1 MTLPGTRRAALRLGS
16 APELSLSP
24 QVGTQHSQPWLWL
37 CAASVPSRRCCSA
50 APRPWPGGC
59 PALPGAARPRSRGG
73 CSRCAQHL
81 LLSRQLATKKAK
93 GKGQSQ
99 AKVNISAAL
108 VEDIINLEETSEDMQ
123 AVIEALKEDFSRN
136 LSVRTSPGALDH
148 ITVVTKDGKFP
159 LNQLG
164 QISQKSPQLLT
175 VNMTSFPESTAAAA
189 KAIRESG
196 MNLNPEVDGTV
207 IRVPVPKVTR
217 EHRESLAKLA
227 KQATNKS
234 KEALRKVR
242 SKSITQVKKSK
253 NKVSEDTIW
262 LLEKQIQQMADE
274 AAAEMDKLL
283 AAKTKELLG

>member
-1 MTLPGTRRAALRLGS
+1 MALALRCLRPLPALLLRSSFAMARGLPR
-16 APELSLSP
+16 AP
-24 QVGTQHSQPWLWL
+24 
-37 CAASVPSRRCCSA
+37 AA
-50 APRPWPGGC
+50 C
-59 PALPGAARPRSRGG
+59 PAPLLEG
-73 CSRCAQHL
+73 CRQCVQQM
-81 LLSRQLATKKAK
+81 LLSRQLATKK
-93 GKGQSQ
+93 
-99 AKVNISAAL
+99 
-108 VEDIINLEETSEDMQ
+108 
-123 AVIEALKEDFSRN
+123 
-136 LSVRTSPGALDH
+136 GALDH
-148 ITVVTKDGKFP
+148 ITVMTKDGKFP

-164 QISQKSPQLLT
+164 QISQKSPQLMI

-227 KQATNKS
+227 KQFTNKS

-274 AAAEMDKLL
+274 AATEMDKLL

>member
-1 MTLPGTRRAALRLGS
+1 MALALRCLRPLP
-16 APELSLSP
+16 ALL
-24 QVGTQHSQPWLWL
+24 L
-37 CAASVPSRRCCSA
+37 RRCPAGPGALPA
-50 APRPWPGGC
+50 APRPAP
-59 PALPGAARPRSRGG
+59 LPRG
-73 CSRCAQHL
+73 L
-81 LLSRQLATKKAK
+81 LGRQLATKRAK
-93 GKGQSQ
+93 GKGQSH

-123 AVIEALKEDFSRN
+123 AVVEALKEDFSRN
-136 LSVRTSPGALDH
+136 LNVRTSAGALDH

-164 QISQKSPQLLT
+164 QISQKSPQLLI

-196 MNLNPEVDGTV
+196 MNLNPEVDGAV

-227 KQATNKS
+227 KQSTNKS

-242 SKSITQVKKSK
+242 SKSITQIKKSK
-253 NKVSEDTIW
+253 SKVSEDTIR

>member
-1 MTLPGTRRAALRLGS
+1 MALALRCLR
-16 APELSLSP
+16 PLPSLLHRSWSSFAMTRWLP
-24 QVGTQHSQPWLWL
+24 Q
-37 CAASVPSRRCCSA
+37 
-50 APRPWPGGC
+50 APRGC
-59 PALPGAARPRSRGG
+59 PA
-73 CSRCAQHL
+73 CVQQM

-123 AVIEALKEDFSRN
+123 AVIEALKEDFSRS

-148 ITVVTKDGKFP
+148 ITVMTKDGKFP

-164 QISQKSPQLLT
+164 QISQKSPQLMI
-175 VNMTSFPESTAAAA
+175 VNMTDFPESTAAAV

-196 MNLNPEVDGTV
+196 MNLNPEVDGTM
-207 IRVPVPKVTR
+207 IRVPIPKVTR
-217 EHRESLAKLA
+217 EHRESLVKLA
-227 KQATNKS
+227 KQSTNKS

-242 SKSITQVKKSK
+242 SKSITQVKKFK

-262 LLEKQIQQMADE
+262 LLEK
-274 AAAEMDKLL
+274 LL
-283 AAKTKELLG
+283 MMCEFLARAQAVTAVFR